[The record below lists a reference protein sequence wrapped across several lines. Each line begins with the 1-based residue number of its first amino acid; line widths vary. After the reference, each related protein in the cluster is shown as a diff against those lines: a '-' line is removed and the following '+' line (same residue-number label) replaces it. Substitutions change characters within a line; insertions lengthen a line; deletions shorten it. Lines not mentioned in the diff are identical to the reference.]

1 MLTSEQLENLNRAIR
16 QGDPNENQYIRVV
29 KATEQAGLSFLEV
42 LEHLLTQAVENA
54 YQVEMSSANKQRS
67 AHA

>member
-1 MLTSEQLENLNRAIR
+1 MLTSEQLANLNRAIR
-16 QGDPNENQYIRVV
+16 QGNPGENQYLRIV

-54 YQVEMSSANKQRS
+54 YQVDTPPTNEQRS

>member
-1 MLTSEQLENLNRAIR
+1 MLTSEQLANLNQAIR
-16 QGDPNENQYIRVV
+16 QGNPGENQYIRVV

-54 YQVEMSSANKQRS
+54 YQIDALPANEQRS

>member
-1 MLTSEQLENLNRAIR
+1 MLTQEQLENLNRAIR
-16 QGDPNENQYIRVV
+16 QGDPGENQYIRVV

-54 YQVEMSSANKQRS
+54 YQVEMSPANEQRS
-67 AHA
+67 APA

>member
-1 MLTSEQLENLNRAIR
+1 MLTPEQLASLNRAIR
-16 QGDPNENQYIRVV
+16 QGDPGENQYIRVV

-54 YQVEMSSANKQRS
+54 YHIDVSPTNEQQSAP
-67 AHA
+67 A